1 MLRLGVSH
9 TLLIGCIL
17 RLLCIRLLPCVLL
30 LLMVGNR
37 ASGPCNYSG
46 GGRDTHQRPSSSSHL
61 ILL

>member
-9 TLLIGCIL
+9 ALLIGLIL
-17 RLLCIRLLPCVLL
+17 SLLPCRLLSCVLL
-30 LLMVGNR
+30 LLMVGDR

-46 GGRDTHQRPSSSSHL
+46 GGRDTHQRQSSSSHL